1 MKTTLKIGDSK
12 LSPCEEQITQFLD
25 RIDEYIENK
34 NLSPPSYSDEFR
46 EVEQLSLEDIRR
58 LPRDECFNYSL
69 MMLNYADHVNSERA
83 RNDSVVQYCDRWLN
97 KIIGRDF
104 LDFQN
109 VYANVDI
116 KTQMIIK
123 ENTVAQKLVDFKA
136 VAESRNLSLKNKEFN
151 VRKKADCL
159 LEKGRKL

>member
-1 MKTTLKIGDSK
+1 MLKIGDTN
-12 LSPCEEQITQFLD
+12 LSACEDQLTQFLS

-34 NLSPPSYSDEFR
+34 NLSSPTYSDEFR
-46 EVEQLSLEDIRR
+46 EPEELSLEDIRG
-58 LPRDECFNYSL
+58 LPRDECFNYSYML
-69 MMLNYADHVNSERA
+69 LNYADHINSERA
-83 RNDSVVQYCDRWLN
+83 RNDSVIQYCDRWLN

-109 VYANVDI
+109 VYANLDI

-123 ENTVAQKLVDFKA
+123 ENSVAQKLVDFKS
-136 VAESRNLSLKNKEFN
+136 VAESRNLSLKSKEQI
-151 VRKKADCL
+151 VRRKADCL